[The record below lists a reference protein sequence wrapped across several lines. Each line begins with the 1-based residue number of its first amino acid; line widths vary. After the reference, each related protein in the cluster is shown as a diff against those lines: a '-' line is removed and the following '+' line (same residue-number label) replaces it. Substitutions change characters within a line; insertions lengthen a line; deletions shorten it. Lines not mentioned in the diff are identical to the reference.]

1 MSSCWWGTHESL
13 TPQHGRSLFIASL
26 SFTFPP
32 LKLFNLWDQD
42 EDGVEEKPPLAVD
55 VPPLEAEAVESGDST
70 PLAPLPPTAAAAPLP
85 SSAASLEG
93 MTELAAAVVSSQA
106 LVPLN
111 PSHGGGANSMTQFNL
126 DLALNSRLRHGCKF
140 NPYQSSA
147 LQNLYNMNPY
157 PSGEEKR
164 KIADLIGITESQ
176 ACNWFQNRRNRDKMN
191 LKYKPK

>member
-1 MSSCWWGTHESL
+1 M
-13 TPQHGRSLFIASL
+13 
-26 SFTFPP
+26 
-32 LKLFNLWDQD
+32 
-42 EDGVEEKPPLAVD
+42 AVD
-55 VPPLEAEAVESGDST
+55 IPFDDERQQQRYDDDDAEDVLD
-70 PLAPLPPTAAAAPLP
+70 APPLP
-85 SSAASLEG
+85 SSSASLDG
-93 MTELAAAVVSSQA
+93 MTELAAAVASSGA
-106 LVPLN
+106 LVPI
-111 PSHGGGANSMTQFNL
+111 SGSGASSSINQFNL
-126 DLALNSRLRHGCKF
+126 DLALNARLRHGCKF

>member
-1 MSSCWWGTHESL
+1 M
-13 TPQHGRSLFIASL
+13 
-26 SFTFPP
+26 
-32 LKLFNLWDQD
+32 WDRD
-42 EDGVEEKPPLAVD
+42 DDGLEDEKPPLAVD
-55 VPPLEAEAVESGDST
+55 VPPLEAEITDSAEFA
-70 PLAPLPPTAAAAPLP
+70 PPSAPPPLPTPTATIAPPLP
-85 SSAASLEG
+85 SSSASLEG
-93 MTELAAAVVSSQA
+93 MTELAAAVASSQA
-106 LVPLN
+106 LVPVN
-111 PSHGGGANSMTQFNL
+111 ASHGSGANSMTPFNL

-191 LKYKPK
+191 LKFKPK